1 MMNNNQ
7 KKKSEIRV
15 GGGGVEWWGGGVVR
29 RRHKQNFLQPQYDHN
44 SLKIRQGKIT
54 TLQITIME
62 SYKEVSS
69 FERQNW
75 KMLALNFV
83 TELLAN

>member
-15 GGGGVEWWGGGVVR
+15 GGGGVGGGGGVVR

>member
-15 GGGGVEWWGGGVVR
+15 GGGGVGGGGGVVR
-29 RRHKQNFLQPQYDHN
+29 RRHKQNFLQPQYDYN

-69 FERQNW
+69 FERQN
-75 KMLALNFV
+75 
-83 TELLAN
+83 

>member
-15 GGGGVEWWGGGVVR
+15 GGGGVGGGGGVVR

-83 TELLAN
+83 TGLLAN

>member
-1 MMNNNQ
+1 MINNNQ

-15 GGGGVEWWGGGVVR
+15 GGGGVGGGGGVVR

-83 TELLAN
+83 TGLLAN

>member
-1 MMNNNQ
+1 MMNSN
-7 KKKSEIRV
+7 KKSEIGA
-15 GGGGVEWWGGGVVR
+15 GGGEGGVVR

-54 TLQITIME
+54 TLQITTME

-69 FERQNW
+69 FER
-75 KMLALNFV
+75 
-83 TELLAN
+83 